1 MTFFGALV
9 HAGSGYVSYR
19 EIADRLT
26 YVVGLILGE
35 DRADPERTNDTDLE
49 NK

>member
-9 HAGSGYVSYR
+9 QAASGQFTYH

-26 YVVGLILGE
+26 YVVSLLLAGTGE
-35 DRADPERTNDTDLE
+35 TSQETKL
-49 NK
+49 K